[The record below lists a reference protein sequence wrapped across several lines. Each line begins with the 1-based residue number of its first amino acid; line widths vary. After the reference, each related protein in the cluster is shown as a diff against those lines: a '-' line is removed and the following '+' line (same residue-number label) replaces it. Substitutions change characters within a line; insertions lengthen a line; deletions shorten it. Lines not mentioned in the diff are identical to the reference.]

1 MGMRSDGGNVSG
13 YDTAKL
19 LKAQEQAALVVEVEG
34 PLDQWLIGMT
44 PEVAEANLKHR
55 GMRFR
60 IAQRQ
65 GVTDFMM
72 TADHVVTRVNV
83 NLGEDGTVAE
93 VLGRG

>member
-1 MGMRSDGGNVSG
+1 MGMKSDGGHVSG
-13 YDTAKL
+13 YDSAKL

-44 PEVAEANLKHR
+44 PEVAEANLLHR
-55 GMRFR
+55 GLRFR